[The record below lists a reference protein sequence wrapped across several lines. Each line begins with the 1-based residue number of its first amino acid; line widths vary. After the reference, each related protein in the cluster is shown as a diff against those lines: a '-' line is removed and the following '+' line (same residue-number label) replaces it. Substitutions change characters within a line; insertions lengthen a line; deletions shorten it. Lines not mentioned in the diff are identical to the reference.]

1 MSNPKISGEELR
13 QSPAPMNP
21 LIIRYPQFFSS
32 QPHLLKVA
40 SLSAVSAIALML
52 LGGTAWRAYSDANM
66 IPIAF
71 ETISGDSVSVT
82 AVDASGNRFAAFTAP
97 AIEVLLPG
105 NELRLDVIA
114 PQRLG
119 YQRSI
124 DPAHLRQNEFTE
136 PMIVLKEPQSH
147 RWMLD
152 DVLWYENRDIN
163 RNLKSSN
170 HCIVLRSDGLA
181 LIETRSGKILWTFQ
195 DPDKIEWGHS
205 VRGCPATFQ
214 PDRCAVIN
222 DTNGNGSQ
230 EIVFAHPNK
239 AELLCLDSLDG
250 RELWRHGLFESSL
263 IQAATALCPIV
274 IQEFPG
280 LAGGNSSLGVVFAS
294 HDFQSALLN
303 RWLVNMDPSDG
314 SVRWL
319 YQNQLMPKVVS
330 NSAVMPIS
338 SRPLHLHWG
347 QIEKR
352 SRQRGSFVDNNF
364 YFNGYSG
371 TINSVRQNDPNET
384 SLRLG
389 TERPFPFEDVDR
401 SYLCWID
408 GEDLQIVDPQTGE
421 LFKEQK
427 LLDDCVCAPKLI
439 RNSNGKTI
447 LLTVHAT
454 PAWKTSE
461 YVGSDLETNQEVW
474 KQTVDGNLNR
484 LPQSYFSREQDFP
497 VIVDL
502 DRDGIDE
509 WIVPIH
515 TAGAMW
521 SHPMTP
527 PYGSV
532 MAHRGDN
539 GKAFW
544 EKPFHLPNLDGMI
557 ERAIAVSDV
566 DGDGWKDLLFGTR
579 FHGGGVREGVG
590 CFVDLVSG
598 KTGQRIWYSNV
609 RTESTKR
616 SKNANEFVNM
626 SVLEERGLIAVET
639 SRGDQAFQH
648 EFARPNSMTFLDIAT
663 GKEQAFGLGLSARA
677 FGRDTWLEHRI
688 PTSSSNNPANRP
700 QPGKLYGWDY
710 PISTMWSVDNVSP
723 AFCSDLNHDGYQE
736 VIGQAPPII
745 TENVLLDGATGSK
758 RWSKTTANSQF
769 VSWFGLKRD
778 IDNDGI
784 DDLVALTTDTFDLDP
799 KAVAP
804 KKGAVKRGQVY
815 RELRAASIEIV
826 SGGTGKTI
834 WQRSAGEKGR
844 VNYLG
849 FFARDSG
856 KLPLL
861 AFQNNQSKKVT
872 CVDLDSRKVAWTSDS
887 FEGEFYHWLR
897 SPLGLTHWK
906 HLETVTWFS
915 VLRTPGGNVANFIN
929 AETGALLRQL
939 PLDDQSLKGANW
951 QQVVV
956 PSWIQWKGSKLL
968 AIQSIS
974 KCDDADDT
982 TGSSK
987 QYKTDLWLLDRSL
1000 ALVDHWAETSSTMES
1015 AALKEWFQSSIHNS
1029 FPSVVRTHDNDDL
1042 LAVVTNVEG
1051 SLAIRLLDWDGEKS
1065 SRVTLNRT
1073 FATPISPS
1081 ATYAYT
1087 LQDCDGDG
1095 ASDFVAMSDAGMDCL
1110 SSAGDLIWHRPPIPP
1125 LGEIVAT
1132 FEVMNRKYFCVQSP
1146 SSSPVSLDVTTGEEC
1161 DAFRGL
1167 PISFV
1172 AHFEGSTNGN
1182 LILWEYSN
1190 HNRLSA
1196 MRPTSS
1202 TLARKTKP
1210 QVRTASDPRYV
1221 RLFPWAIHAKSI
1233 LSSGREA
1240 LGPYSLSRILKLAIG
1255 VFFVPLWVAWFCVRR
1270 QFSIRHLLL
1279 VATAIAVALAL
1290 VVADKNAFPTDGT
1303 RSGFVGAMVIAGG
1316 AVICIVILTMPF
1328 IELGRSRWR
1337 RILSSSLYGVFLLSI
1352 PVFNLLAYPSAAI
1365 ETTYTFQESWHLF
1378 WLALIPTG
1386 FVLLMLVGMRT
1397 VGKVFFYLLNG
1408 LTKLFKKTHRGSP

>member
-710 PISTMWSVDNVSP
+710 
-723 AFCSDLNHDGYQE
+723 
-736 VIGQAPPII
+736 
-745 TENVLLDGATGSK
+745 
-758 RWSKTTANSQF
+758 
-769 VSWFGLKRD
+769 
-778 IDNDGI
+778 
-784 DDLVALTTDTFDLDP
+784 
-799 KAVAP
+799 
-804 KKGAVKRGQVY
+804 
-815 RELRAASIEIV
+815 
-826 SGGTGKTI
+826 
-834 WQRSAGEKGR
+834 
-844 VNYLG
+844 
-849 FFARDSG
+849 
-856 KLPLL
+856 
-861 AFQNNQSKKVT
+861 
-872 CVDLDSRKVAWTSDS
+872 
-887 FEGEFYHWLR
+887 
-897 SPLGLTHWK
+897 
-906 HLETVTWFS
+906 
-915 VLRTPGGNVANFIN
+915 
-929 AETGALLRQL
+929 
-939 PLDDQSLKGANW
+939 
-951 QQVVV
+951 
-956 PSWIQWKGSKLL
+956 
-968 AIQSIS
+968 
-974 KCDDADDT
+974 
-982 TGSSK
+982 
-987 QYKTDLWLLDRSL
+987 
-1000 ALVDHWAETSSTMES
+1000 
-1015 AALKEWFQSSIHNS
+1015 
-1029 FPSVVRTHDNDDL
+1029 
-1042 LAVVTNVEG
+1042 
-1051 SLAIRLLDWDGEKS
+1051 
-1065 SRVTLNRT
+1065 
-1073 FATPISPS
+1073 
-1081 ATYAYT
+1081 
-1087 LQDCDGDG
+1087 
-1095 ASDFVAMSDAGMDCL
+1095 CL

-1386 FVLLMLVGMRT
+1386 FILLMLVGMRT